1 MLSINTTNQSAL
13 DDLNNITLAEKA
25 LDSEQPIKREDLK
38 FDMYCIAYD
47 ERLETE
53 EEVRKRKEEAEKN
66 AAADKNAKKKPPP
79 AKGAPTQTDP
89 MDEPQV
95 LKIPVE
101 NNMDMGF
108 LMPVYSKWVT
118 S

>member
-1 MLSINTTNQSAL
+1 ML
-13 DDLNNITLAEKA
+13 
-25 LDSEQPIKREDLK
+25 
-38 FDMYCIAYD
+38 CIDYS

-53 EEVRKRKEEAEKN
+53 EEVKKRKEEAEKL
-66 AAADKNAKKKPPP
+66 AAADKNAKKKPAP
-79 AKGAPTQTDP
+79 AKGAPVQADP
-89 MDEPQV
+89 MDEPQM
-95 LKIPVE
+95 LKIPLE

>member
-1 MLSINTTNQSAL
+1 ML
-13 DDLNNITLAEKA
+13 
-25 LDSEQPIKREDLK
+25 
-38 FDMYCIAYD
+38 CIAYD

-53 EEVRKRKEEAEKN
+53 EEVKKRKEEAEKL

-79 AKGAPTQTDP
+79 AKGALVEADP
-89 MDEPQV
+89 MDKPQV

-118 S
+118 SQF